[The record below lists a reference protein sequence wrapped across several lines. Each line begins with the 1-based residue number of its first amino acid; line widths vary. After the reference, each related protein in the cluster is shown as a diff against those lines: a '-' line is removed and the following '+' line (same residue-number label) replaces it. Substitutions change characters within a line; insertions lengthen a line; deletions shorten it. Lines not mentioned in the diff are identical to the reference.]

1 MKNKPNNQQLQKSF
15 NSTLFDDKS
24 SNGSSK
30 ALNFSQK
37 NYRNE
42 DNSVSHQPP
51 SSNNKMVA
59 KQEIVIEPTAAI
71 HQNENEE
78 DFKYGPGFVSKLRYR
93 YLSLTLRQTSASK
106 QRPSILELRRSTS
119 LNNLLDGDSVDVDE
133 EEEDDDEEEGE
144 QNEDLEREENYED
157 VRSEKRK
164 IGETNGNNKDMVLH
178 ENQKNHT
185 RNGIDKHKTMSEY
198 YAPSESLPHHQ
209 IQSIRSSRSIDKNLN
224 LKRARSV
231 EAILRYDHSS
241 WERDIQKDQSQN
253 NNFITNNNNEPIILK
268 GSHDITIEDKIH
280 NARERSHNAPPKRLT
295 SLIDDDER
303 PPPGICKQTMRIFEA
318 SANKKRNIQTR
329 PIAQEIANKMAI
341 FKSQNE
347 KPVIVAK
354 KPNILPRTS
363 SPKPIIIN
371 QHHMNQVNNYN
382 SNNMNNGEKFA
393 KYAKEKTVL
402 PKLDI
407 NIIKNNLETKSNG
420 VSTWSPVDNKDSYR
434 TKLDYSPAHSDSSL
448 SSTPN
453 ILSPYR
459 NSMSPQ
465 LNEHLSPKKAVTD
478 PSSSPII
485 SSLTN
490 KLSNLHME
498 STTTSTPK
506 LSSTVLHNNRNNNNL
521 LKSIDDESENV
532 VYSDKESSD
541 KKFNTN
547 NNVTVELKGVG
558 SVIGNCGE
566 VKSDDSSKNVNFSQK
581 INNNNNLTKM
591 STTTAPVMPKVN
603 HEKSVVVGVE
613 MNNGHEV
620 KLVKENSMIMK
631 PTTKPPPP
639 PISTSSSG
647 GVKALQPRDNDTSSK
662 NSLITS
668 NENAKDSSALKRSH
682 DKKKSWSSQATD
694 APTNSIVFNF
704 SDRKDV
710 PDYIDNDG
718 LILRRK
724 REMPKVSEV
733 YHLLY
738 NILHYSKYLLLVF
751 TGSRGMHLY
760 DN

>member
-1 MKNKPNNQQLQKSF
+1 
-15 NSTLFDDKS
+15 
-24 SNGSSK
+24 
-30 ALNFSQK
+30 
-37 NYRNE
+37 
-42 DNSVSHQPP
+42 
-51 SSNNKMVA
+51 MVA
-59 KQEIVIEPTAAI
+59 KQEIVIEPTAAV

-119 LNNLLDGDSVDVDE
+119 LNNLLDGDSVGVDE
-133 EEEDDDEEEGE
+133 EEEEEEE
-144 QNEDLEREENYED
+144 NEDLEREENYED
-157 VRSEKRK
+157 VRSEKRR

-198 YAPSESLPHHQ
+198 YAPSESQPHH
-209 IQSIRSSRSIDKNLN
+209 QSIRSSRSIDKNLN

-241 WERDIQKDQSQN
+241 WERDIQKDHSQN
-253 NNFITNNNNEPIILK
+253 NNNNNNLMNNNNEPIILR
-268 GSHDITIEDKIH
+268 GSHDVTIEDKIH
-280 NARERSHNAPPKRLT
+280 NARERNSYNAPPKRLT

-303 PPPGICKQTMRIFEA
+303 PPAGICKQTMRIFEA
-318 SANKKRNIQTR
+318 STNKKRNIQTR

-347 KPVIVAK
+347 KPAIVAK

-371 QHHMNQVNNYN
+371 QHHMNQVNNSN
-382 SNNMNNGEKFA
+382 NNNNMNNGEKFA

-465 LNEHLSPKKAVTD
+465 LNEHLSPKKAVVD

-498 STTTSTPK
+498 STASTPK
-506 LSSTVLHNNRNNNNL
+506 LSSTTVLHNNKNSNNL
-521 LKSIDDESENV
+521 LKSIDDDSEND

-558 SVIGNCGE
+558 SVIGNSSE

-581 INNNNNLTKM
+581 INNNNNLTKI
-591 STTTAPVMPKVN
+591 STTTAPAVMPKVN
-603 HEKSVVVGVE
+603 HEKSVIVGVE
-613 MNNGHEV
+613 MNNGNEV
-620 KLVKENSMIMK
+620 KLVKDNSMIMK

-639 PISTSSSG
+639 PISTSTS
-647 GVKALQPRDNDTSSK
+647 GVKAQLPRDNETSSK

-668 NENAKDSSALKRSH
+668 NENANDSSAPKWSL

-724 REMPKVSEV
+724 REMPKVSE
-733 YHLLY
+733 
-738 NILHYSKYLLLVF
+738 
-751 TGSRGMHLY
+751 
-760 DN
+760 

>member
-1 MKNKPNNQQLQKSF
+1 M
-15 NSTLFDDKS
+15 
-24 SNGSSK
+24 
-30 ALNFSQK
+30 
-37 NYRNE
+37 
-42 DNSVSHQPP
+42 SHQTP
-51 SSNNKMVA
+51 SSPSSCNNNKMVA
-59 KQEIVIEPTAAI
+59 KQEIEPTATVN
-71 HQNENEE
+71 QNENEE

-119 LNNLLDGDSVDVDE
+119 LNNLLDGDSVGVDE
-133 EEEDDDEEEGE
+133 EEMEEEE
-144 QNEDLEREENYED
+144 ENEDLEREENYED
-157 VRSEKRK
+157 VRSEKRR
-164 IGETNGNNKDMVLH
+164 IGEKNGNNNDMVLH

-198 YAPSESLPHHQ
+198 YAPSELHQHHQ
-209 IQSIRSSRSIDKNLN
+209 PSIRSSRSIDKNLN

-241 WERDIQKDQSQN
+241 WERDIQKDHSQN
-253 NNFITNNNNEPIILK
+253 NNNNNNSTINNNNEPIILK
-268 GSHDITIEDKIH
+268 ASHDITIEDKIH
-280 NARERSHNAPPKRLT
+280 SARERSYNAPPKRLT

-303 PPPGICKQTMRIFEA
+303 PPAGICKQTMRIFEA

-347 KPVIVAK
+347 KPAIVAK

-371 QHHMNQVNNYN
+371 QQHNMSQVNNNNNINNIN

-393 KYAKEKTVL
+393 KYTKEKTVL

-407 NIIKNNLETKSNG
+407 NIIKNNLETKTNG

-465 LNEHLSPKKAVTD
+465 LNEHLSPKKTVID

-498 STTTSTPK
+498 STTTTPK
-506 LSSTVLHNNRNNNNL
+506 LSSPTSTVLHNNKNSNNL
-521 LKSIDDESENV
+521 LKSIDDDSEND

-558 SVIGNCGE
+558 SVIGNSSE
-566 VKSDDSSKNVNFSQK
+566 VKSDDSSKTVNFSQK
-581 INNNNNLTKM
+581 INNNNLSKI
-591 STTTAPVMPKVN
+591 STTTTSSAPAVMPKVN
-603 HEKSVVVGVE
+603 HEKSVIVVGVE
-613 MNNGHEV
+613 MNNGNEV

-639 PISTSSSG
+639 PIATSTS
-647 GVKALQPRDNDTSSK
+647 GVKAQLPRDNDTGSK
-662 NSLITS
+662 NSQITS
-668 NENAKDSSALKRSH
+668 NENANDSAAPKWSM
-682 DKKKSWSSQATD
+682 DKKKSWTSQATD

-724 REMPKVSEV
+724 REMPKVSE
-733 YHLLY
+733 
-738 NILHYSKYLLLVF
+738 
-751 TGSRGMHLY
+751 
-760 DN
+760 